1 MIPARPTLAVTRA
14 LAVWLAAA
22 VGFGMTGLPSR
33 LLVFPLPPV
42 LIALLTLAI
51 LTVAVTSA
59 WFREW
64 LTAVDV
70 RALVLVHV
78 TRFVAGFA
86 FLVLYGRGE
95 LPYAFAV
102 PGGIGDMV
110 VAVLAVGVV
119 LATDARATRRRGL
132 IVAWNVIGL
141 ADILMVVGTAVRI
154 GGADPEAMAALLR
167 LPLVVLPTFLVPI
180 IIATHLILFVRL
192 LRRDRPLR

>member
-1 MIPARPTLAVTRA
+1 MVPARPTVAVTRA
-14 LAVWLAAA
+14 LVAWLAVA
-22 VGFGMTGLPSR
+22 VGAGMTGLPS
-33 LLVFPLPPV
+33 LLLGPPLAQGM
-42 LIALLTLAI
+42 IALLTVAI
-51 LTVAVTSA
+51 LTVAVTST

-78 TRFVAGFA
+78 TRFAAGLA

-102 PGGIGDMV
+102 PGGIGDMA
-110 VAVLAVGVV
+110 VALLAVGVV
-119 LATDARATRRRGL
+119 LATDARAARRRWL
-132 IVAWNVIGL
+132 VVAWNVVGL
-141 ADILMVVGTAVRI
+141 VDILLVVATAARI
-154 GGADPEAMAALLR
+154 ASADPAAMAALLR

-192 LRRDRPLR
+192 LRRTP

>member
-1 MIPARPTLAVTRA
+1 MVPARPTRVVART
-14 LAVWLAAA
+14 LAVWLAVA
-22 VGFGMTGLPSR
+22 VGAGMTGLPAR
-33 LLVFPLPPV
+33 LLGPPLPQA

-78 TRFVAGFA
+78 TRFAAGLA

-110 VAVLAVGVV
+110 VAVLAVGAVV
-119 LATDARATRRRGL
+119 ATDARAARRRRL
-132 IVAWNVIGL
+132 VVAWNVVGL
-141 ADILMVVGTAVRI
+141 ADILMVVATAARI
-154 GGADPEAMAALLR
+154 ASADPEAMAALLR

-192 LRRDRPLR
+192 LRRAP

>member
-1 MIPARPTLAVTRA
+1 MVPARPTLAVTRA

-78 TRFVAGFA
+78 TRFAAGLA

-141 ADILMVVGTAVRI
+141 ADILMVVATAVRI
-154 GGADPEAMAALLR
+154 GSVDPEAMAALLR

-180 IIATHLILFVRL
+180 IIATHLILFARL
-192 LRRDRPLR
+192 LRRAL